1 MFEAIVMITVSSG
14 AAVGIVLA
22 VRPFVL
28 EMMRERTRQLQAEA
42 QPAGQLTERW
52 ERIEARLADID
63 ERQQQLQATQDW
75 QQQLLEQPERDGQAA
90 EDEPEAPVAGEQ
102 AAE

>member
-1 MFEAIVMITVSSG
+1 MFEAIVMITVSSA

-28 EMMRERTRQLQAEA
+28 QVMRERTRQLQAEA
-42 QPAGQLTERW
+42 QPPAELTERFD
-52 ERIEARLADID
+52 RMEARLLNIE

-75 QQQLLEQPERDGQAA
+75 QQKLLERPERDGRQA
-90 EDEPEAPVAGEQ
+90 PE
-102 AAE
+102 